1 MTSSQNVQTFAS
13 LIDHTLLKA
22 DAGERSIIRLCDE
35 ARTHGFATVCVQ
47 PSWVRLC
54 AGLLKD
60 TPVAV
65 CTVIGFPQGC
75 NKTETKIRE
84 AELALADGARE
95 LDMVIHLGRLKDKD
109 MAYVENDIQAV
120 VRVVSQHAAEALV
133 KVIVESCLLGE
144 DELRAVC
151 TAAVRAGADFVKT
164 STGFSTGGATVE
176 AVRIMRAT
184 VGSECGVKA
193 SGGIRTAQDAR
204 AMVQAGANRLGTSSG
219 VEIIS
224 SLAHGE

>member
-133 KVIVESCLLGE
+133 KVIVESCLLG
-144 DELRAVC
+144 
-151 TAAVRAGADFVKT
+151 
-164 STGFSTGGATVE
+164 
-176 AVRIMRAT
+176 
-184 VGSECGVKA
+184 
-193 SGGIRTAQDAR
+193 
-204 AMVQAGANRLGTSSG
+204 
-219 VEIIS
+219 
-224 SLAHGE
+224 

>member
-1 MTSSQNVQTFAS
+1 MTSTQHVSAFAS
-13 LIDHTLLKA
+13 KIDHTLLKA

-35 ARTHGFATVCVQ
+35 ARLHGFVTVCVQ

-60 TPVAV
+60 APVGV

-75 NKTETKIRE
+75 NKTETKLRE
-84 AELALADGARE
+84 AELALADGAVE
-95 LDMVIHLGRLKDKD
+95 LDMVLHLGRLKDKD
-109 MAYVENDIQAV
+109 MAYVENDIRAV
-120 VRVVSQHAAEALV
+120 VRVAGQHASEALV
-133 KVIVESCLLGE
+133 KVIVESCLLSE
-144 DELRAVC
+144 DELRAAC
-151 TAAVRAGADFVKT
+151 TAAVRAGADYVKT
-164 STGFSTGGATVE
+164 STGFSTGGATVD

-184 VGSECGVKA
+184 VGEECGVKA
-193 SGGIRTAQDAR
+193 SGGIRTAQDAI
-204 AMVQAGANRLGTSSG
+204 AMVQAGADRLGTSSG